1 MKNSSLLLIAGLLS
15 LASCKKDIEKKF
27 ETGQNTTIAT
37 EVSKMSEIKVPAN
50 FKWELTKTVSVKVN
64 LEDNSFGALKHKI
77 QIYLEDPSNK
87 GISLAEGALSLA
99 QEFESTISVPSA
111 TKELFVVR
119 TAPDNSK
126 MIEKVTIS
134 GSNSVL
140 LNIKPVLKKTFS
152 LGKSASPNCNSGCT
166 QTITTSNQNLNVNN
180 GDVICITGNNIT
192 IGFNANGGTIRICG
206 SNVTVQNANLNN
218 SSVLIVTST
227 GSASFGNLNMNGAT
241 TVFQNWGTV
250 SMSSSFSPGGSIINH
265 GTINTN
271 GDYNLNTQ
279 STQTNNGTIN
289 VGESMNVNGNTTLTN
304 NGSIVTDEDF
314 KVNGTGLFINNCKL
328 WVKKEFH
335 NNNTVRN
342 YSYIRVDDE
351 TVING
356 GAELGMFNGAMFRTK
371 DIVINGLIKGY
382 VATSLV
388 KVLDDTRINGG
399 GSVTHLIQYC
409 DLDGIETNNG
419 TIGNGATQ
427 ACGLYIA
434 TTACNPEGNGTAP
447 NPNPDT
453 DGDGVIDASDCYP
466 SDPNKA
472 FCNAV
477 PTGTLA
483 FEDQWPFTGDYDM
496 NDVVVTY
503 NYNVVT
509 NAANNVLRVEA
520 TYVLRATGGSFK
532 NGFAVQFPVDR
543 NKVSGVSGATLE
555 AGQTKAVLVIF
566 NDMRQTASA
575 WNTVPSAS
583 TTPAT
588 TFTVSFNITDGPSL
602 ATFGLG
608 AYNPFIWNGTAGF
621 GRGYEIHLPGKLPTD
636 LANGSLFTTGR
647 DGSNISTGDTY
658 VSNNGR
664 FPWAINIPASF
675 DYPIEKADINTAYTK
690 FATWVSSGGSSF
702 GNWYTNASGY
712 RNAANI
718 Y

>member
-1 MKNSSLLLIAGLLS
+1 MKLEEPCEGRLSSTVPWERKG
-15 LASCKKDIEKKF
+15 
-27 ETGQNTTIAT
+27 ET
-37 EVSKMSEIKVPAN
+37 P
-50 FKWELTKTVSVKVN
+50 LR
-64 LEDNSFGALKHKI
+64 
-77 QIYLEDPSNK
+77 DP
-87 GISLAEGALSLA
+87 I
-99 QEFESTISVPSA
+99 
-111 TKELFVVR
+111 
-119 TAPDNSK
+119 
-126 MIEKVTIS
+126 
-134 GSNSVL
+134 
-140 LNIKPVLKKTFS
+140 
-152 LGKSASPNCNSGCT
+152 
-166 QTITTSNQNLNVNN
+166 
-180 GDVICITGNNIT
+180 
-192 IGFNANGGTIRICG
+192 
-206 SNVTVQNANLNN
+206 
-218 SSVLIVTST
+218 
-227 GSASFGNLNMNGAT
+227 
-241 TVFQNWGTV
+241 
-250 SMSSSFSPGGSIINH
+250 
-265 GTINTN
+265 
-271 GDYNLNTQ
+271 
-279 STQTNNGTIN
+279 
-289 VGESMNVNGNTTLTN
+289 
-304 NGSIVTDEDF
+304 
-314 KVNGTGLFINNCKL
+314 
-328 WVKKEFH
+328 
-335 NNNTVRN
+335 
-342 YSYIRVDDE
+342 DDE

-356 GAELGMFNGAMFRTK
+356 GAELGMYNGAMFRTK
-371 DIVINGLIKGY
+371 DIIINGLIKGY

-503 NYNVVT
+503 SYNVVT
-509 NAANNVLRVEA
+509 NAANNVVRVEA

-675 DYPIEKADINTAYTK
+675 DYPVEKADINTAYTK

-702 GNWYTNASGY
+702 SNWYTNTSGY
-712 RNAANI
+712 RNIANI

>member
-1 MKNSSLLLIAGLLS
+1 MKKISLILVACILS
-15 LASCKKDIEKKF
+15 LASCKKDLEKKF
-27 ETGQNTTIAT
+27 ETDQNSTIST

-50 FKWELTKTVSVKVN
+50 FKWELTKSVSVKVN

-77 QIYLEDPSNK
+77 QIFLEDPSNK

-99 QEFESTISVPSA
+99 QEFESTVAVPSA

-134 GSNSVL
+134 GTNTVL

-152 LGKSASPNCNSGCT
+152 LGKSASPDCNTGCT
-166 QTITTSNQNLNVNN
+166 QTISTSNQNLNVNN
-180 GDVICITGNNIT
+180 GDVICVTGNNIT

-304 NGSIVTDEDF
+304 NGSIVTDDDF

-351 TVING
+351 TKING
-356 GAELGMFNGAMFRTK
+356 GAELGMYNGAMFRTK
-371 DIVINGLIKGY
+371 DIIINGLIKGY

-399 GSVTHLIQYC
+399 GSVTHLIQY
-409 DLDGIETNNG
+409 
-419 TIGNGATQ
+419 
-427 ACGLYIA
+427 
-434 TTACNPEGNGTAP
+434 
-447 NPNPDT
+447 
-453 DGDGVIDASDCYP
+453 
-466 SDPNKA
+466 
-472 FCNAV
+472 
-477 PTGTLA
+477 
-483 FEDQWPFTGDYDM
+483 
-496 NDVVVTY
+496 
-503 NYNVVT
+503 
-509 NAANNVLRVEA
+509 
-520 TYVLRATGGSFK
+520 
-532 NGFAVQFPVDR
+532 
-543 NKVSGVSGATLE
+543 
-555 AGQTKAVLVIF
+555 
-566 NDMRQTASA
+566 
-575 WNTVPSAS
+575 
-583 TTPAT
+583 
-588 TFTVSFNITDGPSL
+588 
-602 ATFGLG
+602 
-608 AYNPFIWNGTAGF
+608 
-621 GRGYEIHLPGKLPTD
+621 
-636 LANGSLFTTGR
+636 
-647 DGSNISTGDTY
+647 
-658 VSNNGR
+658 
-664 FPWAINIPASF
+664 
-675 DYPIEKADINTAYTK
+675 
-690 FATWVSSGGSSF
+690 
-702 GNWYTNASGY
+702 
-712 RNAANI
+712 
-718 Y
+718 